1 MAEENKFGFL
11 LPVWMVLGLLLTIL
25 TNEIATAQGTI
36 LALDS
41 SVENFLFSIRSP
53 FVLQMYS
60 LLTVLGNTSVIIG
73 LAGIVGIMLIFSKKN
88 RVYVAGLITTLAG
101 AAVTGHFMKILVERM
116 RPEGLLPSSI
126 ESSFSFP
133 SGHATASMAFYG
145 FLIYMLCEMFPTKK
159 SAILFT
165 GIALIGSIG
174 FSRLYLGV
182 HFPTDVLAGYLLGGL
197 WLTIGIAITKRTRRA
212 MLQ

>member
-1 MAEENKFGFL
+1 MVEENKFGFL
-11 LPVWMVLGLLLTIL
+11 LPIWIILGLILMIL
-25 TNEIATAQGTI
+25 TNEIANAQGTV

-41 SVENFLFSIRSP
+41 SVENFLFSTRSP
-53 FVLQMYS
+53 FGLHMHS

-88 RVYVAGLITTLAG
+88 RVYVTGLIITLAG
-101 AAVTGHFMKILVERM
+101 AAVTGHIMKTLVGRM
-116 RPEGLLPSSI
+116 RPEGHLPYSI

-145 FLIYMLCEMFPTKK
+145 FLMYMFCEMFPAKK
-159 SAILFT
+159 PTILFV

-182 HFPTDVLAGYLLGGL
+182 HFPTDVLAGYILGGL
-197 WLTIGIAITKRTRRA
+197 WLTIGIAITKRMRRA